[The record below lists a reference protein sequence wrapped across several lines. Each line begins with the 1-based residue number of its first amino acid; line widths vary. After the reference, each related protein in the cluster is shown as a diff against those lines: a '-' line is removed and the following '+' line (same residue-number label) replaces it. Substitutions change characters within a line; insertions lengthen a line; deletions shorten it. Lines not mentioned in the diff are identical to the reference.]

1 MLMCSSGLSI
11 CQFQCGFY
19 QLGRLESH
27 FPATA
32 VPLRKQ
38 IQKQIYNKMNDQQ
51 IIKISKFL
59 SLVLRHE
66 PESIGIELD
75 ENGWTGVLALISKV
89 GRKFPMFN
97 MAMLEEVVEKNN
109 KQRFAFNEDK
119 TRIRANQGHSV
130 KVDLDYEAV
139 EPPEFLYHGT
149 VAGFIRDIQKS
160 GLKKMSRHHVHL
172 SKDLDTAIV
181 VGTRRG
187 KAVILTVRAGAMHR
201 DGHKLYV
208 TPNGVWLADEV
219 PPQYIDF
226 P

>member
-1 MLMCSSGLSI
+1 
-11 CQFQCGFY
+11 
-19 QLGRLESH
+19 
-27 FPATA
+27 
-32 VPLRKQ
+32 
-38 IQKQIYNKMNDQQ
+38 MNDQQ

-66 PESIGIELD
+66 PQSIGIELD
-75 ENGWTGVLALISKV
+75 ENGWTGVLTLISKV

-97 MAMLEEVVEKNN
+97 MEMLEEVVAKNN

-130 KVDLDYEAV
+130 KVDLDYDPV

-149 VAGFIRDIQKS
+149 VAGFLRDIEKA
-160 GLKKMSRHHVHL
+160 GLKKMSRHHVHM
-172 SKDLDTAIV
+172 SKDLETAIV

-187 KAVILTVRAGAMHR
+187 KAVILKIRAGDMHR

-219 PPQYIDF
+219 PPRYIEF